1 VRPPENWQ
9 RAQATL
15 VIAGITALAWMLA
28 AGTGNAD
35 LVAVWGGFSPER
47 VQGVFGDEGLAP
59 VWLTPLSATLIHAG
73 LVHLVFNLLILLF
86 CGRAVETIL
95 GMRGLLILY
104 VTGAYVAAAS
114 HYFIHMQDGAPM
126 VGASGAISA
135 VFGAYAL
142 LFGRNRV
149 KVAHPRLAVWLYA
162 LWLGAAWVG
171 LQLLTGF
178 TFETLGARIAIGAH
192 IGGFV
197 VGLLLARPLLLLRY
211 RGA

>member
-1 VRPPENWQ
+1 MRPPESWQ
-9 RAQATL
+9 SAKATL
-15 VIAGITALAWMLA
+15 AIAAITTLAWLLA
-28 AGTGNAD
+28 TATGNAD
-35 LVAVWGGFSPER
+35 FAAMWGGFSPER
-47 VQGVFGDEGLAP
+47 VQGVFADEGLAP
-59 VWLTPLSATLIHAG
+59 VWLTPLTATLVHAG

-95 GMRGLLILY
+95 GTRGLLILY
-104 VTGAYVAAAS
+104 VVGAYVAAAS
-114 HYFIHMQDGAPM
+114 HYFIHVQDRAPM

-135 VFGAYAL
+135 VFGAYAM

-178 TFETLGARIAIGAH
+178 TFDTLGTRIAIAAH
-192 IGGFV
+192 IGGFL
-197 VGLLLARPLLLLRY
+197 VGLLLARPLLLLRF
-211 RGA
+211 RNA

>member
-1 VRPPENWQ
+1 VRPPESWQ

-15 VIAGITALAWMLA
+15 AIAGVTALAWLLA

-35 LVAVWGGFSPER
+35 LAAVWGGFSPER

-59 VWLTPLSATLIHAG
+59 IWLTPLTATLIHAG
-73 LVHLVFNLLILLF
+73 FVHLLFNLLILLF

-104 VTGAYVAAAS
+104 VVGAYVAAAA
-114 HYFIHMQDGAPM
+114 HYFIHMQDSAPM

-135 VFGAYAL
+135 VFGAYAM

-171 LQLLTGF
+171 LQLLTGI
-178 TFETLGARIAIGAH
+178 TFETLGTRIAIAAH
-192 IGGFV
+192 IGGFL